1 MTRGCII
8 FAYNGEIDYGS
19 QAVVA
24 AKLVQRHLGVPV
36 SIITDVDTY
45 ESIQTK
51 FNQLPF
57 DKIILTDI
65 PNDKNK
71 RILSNGTRS
80 SNLISF
86 VNGNRNHAWEL
97 TPYDRTLVIDSDFLV
112 LSNALNQYWDV
123 DYDFLITPGMIDL
136 AQVDRDPKDFYISKY
151 SISMLW
157 ATNIMFTKNAESKLV
172 FDLVLHIKENYAYYA
187 ALYYFDPVHFRNDY
201 AFSIACHIM
210 SNHGQDPWHGELP
223 CPVLI
228 RDIDEIHK
236 VQEEQ
241 ITFILKDR
249 KTSNNSILARTKHQ
263 DVHVMNKY
271 SILNKLDDLLKVAEN
286 VAT

>member
-8 FAYNGEIDYGS
+8 FAYDGEIDYGS

-112 LSNALNQYWDV
+112 LSNVLNQYWDV
-123 DYDFLITPGMIDL
+123 DYDFLITHSCFW
-136 AQVDRDPKDFYISKY
+136 RDF
-151 SISMLW
+151 
-157 ATNIMFTKNAESKLV
+157 
-172 FDLVLHIKENYAYYA
+172 
-187 ALYYFDPVHFRNDY
+187 
-201 AFSIACHIM
+201 
-210 SNHGQDPWHGELP
+210 
-223 CPVLI
+223 
-228 RDIDEIHK
+228 
-236 VQEEQ
+236 
-241 ITFILKDR
+241 ITVALKD
-249 KTSNNSILARTKHQ
+249 
-263 DVHVMNKY
+263 
-271 SILNKLDDLLKVAEN
+271 EN
-286 VAT
+286 RHNEAS